1 MIALFLTSLML
12 KVGDMKIR
20 AQNKIIRNGKV
31 DLCQNMYKVS
41 ENKKIFWI
49 FTATLVDLEG
59 AG

>member
-1 MIALFLTSLML
+1 ML

-41 ENKKIFWI
+41 ENKKNILDFHSDFGWSRI
-49 FTATLVDLEG
+49 
-59 AG
+59 